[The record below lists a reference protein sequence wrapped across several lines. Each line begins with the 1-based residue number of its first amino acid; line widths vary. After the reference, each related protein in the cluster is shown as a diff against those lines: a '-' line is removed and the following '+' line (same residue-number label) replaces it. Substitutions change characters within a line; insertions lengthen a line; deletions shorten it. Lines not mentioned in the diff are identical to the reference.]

1 MQDLLEYE
9 QYLSKDFNAGEIA
22 NKLLIE
28 TNNIQDS
35 EIELETSIKKLQFDI
50 KDINFKIDNNVK
62 NNSKNLIEEFNKIE
76 NFNNEIKII
85 KPSINQLNNSFKRL
99 DNEIIKP
106 YNECIELQFALKKVH
121 QTNKLLRFLTF
132 AIYLINKIEEIDK
145 SENNL
150 SIKPF
155 KNLFNLTILLNEYLN
170 YMKIS
175 NSNLKLIKLIKD
187 YNQFSEILIKRCQN
201 LIQIH
206 SKNLLKFPIQ
216 EYVTNLN
223 NISNNENNE
232 KSLLNLLSSEILIDN
247 KNFIP
252 LIELIYNASSKHSI
266 NLILRNLNNTKY
278 LPGYIKSLEKPAKL
292 ISQLEKAL
300 KLIKWVDNSD
310 NNIEDNENGI
320 TVWNYLILHPNL
332 SSIFYNNDLSNIS
345 LLDKY
350 WREIALG
357 VDSGVREV
365 VNKGGPIVR
374 NLKNIK
380 IEIEKSIEFSISS
393 SYGDSFKSDKLEYIM
408 VINSITNFEK
418 RK

>member
-1 MQDLLEYE
+1 MQDLSEYE